1 MNVYLIYPDVSS
13 YHGLPYHPGLASL
26 AAVLQQGGHQ
36 VKVGYFTSRDQYQ
49 DIVKEVV
56 DFQPG
61 VVGFTTVETQFG
73 YVQELAALIKE
84 ARPECTT
91 VVGGTSITL
100 GPEAVLEPK
109 SSALDCGMRGESEYA
124 LLQLV
129 EKVQRGEDYHGVNN
143 LCYRDP
149 VSGELVKNPLNPQI
163 EALETIPHP
172 STEVFDYQRIIN
184 KDAIAL
190 FHFSRGCPYPCTYCA
205 ARVLGL
211 QYGSMKESIRVR
223 SVDSTIEEIKL
234 TLQKYEVPSSTLLEF
249 TDDLFTLNKKWLYEF
264 CDRYEKE
271 IARPFSCTA
280 RSNIVSPEM
289 FDRLKTAGCYKVMM
303 SIESGN
309 DFIRNQV
316 MKRGISRKV
325 LFQSFEWAYKFDIKT
340 CAPCIV
346 GVPYE
351 TPEMLDDSIQTVA
364 QLNVTDNA
372 CNIFYPYKG
381 TPLRKVCEENG
392 FMPDVLS
399 ENVQERFNSI
409 LNLPTITK
417 EQVLYYHDNWEELVY
432 KHKPLKQRVERSFR
446 RTYKA
451 AVRSRVGNQI
461 RSFVNK
467 HEYTTRVKNG
477 LRKVIGA

>member
-1 MNVYLIYPDVSS
+1 MNVYLIFPDVHS

-26 AAVLQQGGHQ
+26 AAVLRQHGHE
-36 VKVGYFTSRDQYQ
+36 VRVGYFTSRDQYR
-49 DIVKEVV
+49 DIVKGVI

-84 ARPECTT
+84 AHPRCTT

-100 GPEAVLEPK
+100 GPEAVLEPN
-109 SSALDCGMRGESEYA
+109 SNALDCGMRGESEYA
-124 LLQLV
+124 LLDLV
-129 EKVQRGEDYHGVNN
+129 EKVQRGEDYHGVKN
-143 LCYRDP
+143 LCYRHP
-149 VSGELVKNPLNPQI
+149 VSGELINNPLNPQI

-172 STEVFDYQRIIN
+172 STEVFEYQRIIDEDN
-184 KDAIAL
+184 IAL

-211 QYGSMKESIRVR
+211 QYGPMKESIRQR

-234 TLQKYEVPSSTLLEF
+234 TLQKYNVPSSTLLEF
-249 TDDLFTLNKKWLYEF
+249 TDDLFPLNKKWLYEF
-264 CDRYEKE
+264 CDRYERE
-271 IARPFSCTA
+271 IARPFQCTA

-289 FDRLKTAGCYKVMM
+289 FDRLKSAGCYKVHM

-325 LFQSFEWAYKFDIKT
+325 MFQSFEWANKYDIKT
-340 CAPCIV
+340 CGSSVI

-351 TPEMLDDSIQTVA
+351 TPETLEDSIHTIA
-364 QLNVTDNA
+364 QLNVSDNG

-399 ENVQERFNSI
+399 ENVHERFQSI

-417 EQVLYYHDNWEELVY
+417 DQILYYYNNWERLVFS
-432 KHKPLKQRVERSFR
+432 HKPLRQRIEHSFLT
-446 RTYKA
+446 TYKTA
-451 AVRSRVGNQI
+451 IKTQVGSQI
-461 RSFVNK
+461 RLFVNK
-467 HEYTTRVKNG
+467 HAYTRSMKYSLKKVMG
-477 LRKVIGA
+477 L